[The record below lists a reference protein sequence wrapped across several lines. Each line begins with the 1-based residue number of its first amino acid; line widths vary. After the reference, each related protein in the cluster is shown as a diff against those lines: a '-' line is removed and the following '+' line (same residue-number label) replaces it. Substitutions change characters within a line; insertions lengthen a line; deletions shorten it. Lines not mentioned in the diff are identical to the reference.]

1 MKEKHLSIISFLQ
14 NFSDLPIDVIDAIEK
29 VTEKT
34 ELPKRHILLK
44 KGKICN
50 HLYFLEKGLVRNYFE
65 EDDKELTNDITV
77 DGAFVTSFSSFITQ
91 APSVETIELLEDSI
105 LYAIHYDDLQHLY
118 KMYPIMEHIGRLIA
132 EYHYN
137 SLAMKSYRLKFSNSA
152 ERYENLFKTKIEII
166 KRTPIGIIASYLGM
180 SIETLSR
187 IRSKQD

>member
-14 NFSDLPIDVIDAIEK
+14 NFSDLPIDVINAIEK
-29 VTEKT
+29 VTQKT

-44 KGKICN
+44 KGKVCN

-77 DGAFVTSFSSFITQ
+77 DGAFVTSFSSFISQT
-91 APSVETIELLEDSI
+91 PSVETIELLEDSI

-152 ERYENLFKTKIEII
+152 ERYEALFNTKIEIV
-166 KRTPIGIIASYLGM
+166 RRAPIGVIASYLGM

>member
-14 NFSDLPIDVIDAIEK
+14 EFGDLPNEVIEAIEK
-29 VTEKT
+29 TTQKM
-34 ELPKRHILLK
+34 ELPKRHVLLK
-44 KGKICN
+44 KGKVCN
-50 HLYFLEKGLVRNYFE
+50 YLYFLEKGLARNYFE

-77 DGAFVTSFSSFITQ
+77 DGAFLTSFSSFISQT
-91 APSVETIELLEDSI
+91 PSVETIELLEDST
-105 LYAIHYDDLQHLY
+105 LYAIHYDDLQYLY
-118 KMYPIMEHIGRLIA
+118 KKYPIMEHIGRLIA

-152 ERYENLFKTKIEII
+152 ERYETLFKTRIEIV
-166 KRTPIGIIASYLGM
+166 KRAPIGVIASYLGM

>member
-29 VTEKT
+29 VTQKT

-77 DGAFVTSFSSFITQ
+77 DGAFVTSFSSFISQT
-91 APSVETIELLEDSI
+91 PSVETIELLEDSI

-118 KMYPIMEHIGRLIA
+118 KTYPIMEHIGRLIA

-152 ERYENLFKTKIEII
+152 ERYEALFNTKIEII
-166 KRTPIGIIASYLGM
+166 RRTPIGIIASYLGM